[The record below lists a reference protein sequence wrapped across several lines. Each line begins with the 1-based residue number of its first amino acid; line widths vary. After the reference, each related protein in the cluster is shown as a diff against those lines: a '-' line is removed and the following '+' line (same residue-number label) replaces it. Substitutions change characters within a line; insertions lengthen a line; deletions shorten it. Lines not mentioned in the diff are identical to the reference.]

1 MTSQQLAYGTSQHWL
16 RETGLTAFI
25 SLQFLKEL
33 FTDTRIPIFRIKAK
47 PQYWEIPSLLFA
59 ISM

>member
-16 RETGLTAFI
+16 RETGLTAFR

-47 PQYWEIPSLLFA
+47 PQY
-59 ISM
+59 